1 MPDNEGLANA
11 SSFLFGI
18 EPVRRLA
25 DILLLF
31 LEARKGRP
39 ALIALLVLF
48 LFSLFSVASHITSR
62 PFEADVASLLPES
75 LAPELSP
82 AIEEKLREKLSRT
95 ETERI
100 AAVLTLAFKSDA
112 DAREKKNEKKLADA
126 ARLWES
132 IVLKN
137 PVLQRADPAGTI
149 VLFTCGRP
157 A

>member
-82 AIEEKLREKLSRT
+82 AIEEKLREQLSRT

-112 DAREKKNEKKLADA
+112 DAREKKNE
-126 ARLWES
+126 
-132 IVLKN
+132 
-137 PVLQRADPAGTI
+137 T
-149 VLFTCGRP
+149 
-157 A
+157 